1 MIFLQQKHYFKE
13 HFMKKRFLLSL
24 SLAASL
30 LCAEDNGF
38 FVSAGYQIGE
48 AVQMVKNTGELKNLN
63 DKYEQ
68 LNQYLNQV
76 ASLRQSIKNA
86 NNYELVKQSIS
97 NLISFANNNSQNKD
111 LSPIYSSTQAVLTS
125 ILAFWTLYAGNALTF
140 NVEGLTT
147 STSQN
152 GQGFSNVP
160 LTAKCSQPDSK
171 NCMPIA
177 TYQKMKNLAESLQ
190 KAQGTLCALNEN
202 GCNTANQDQGA
213 TISSALNT
221 AKELMDLISATN
233 TNMDW
238 SKIKINGLLV
248 PSEVRG
254 DKNGSTTKY
263 EGKITSNNPVTSY
276 ALFQNI
282 YKMLPYLQESLKLS
296 EQNKSKSDG
305 LQGQVTG
312 DNTNPNYDKEIYNF
326 AQNQQTI
333 LSNAKSIFNLFNSI
347 PKDQFEY
354 LQVGYLKIPPLG
366 TTPTKPYRKN
376 VNLNAEIDSIQRNV
390 SYYGNR
396 IDSALSVAKDVY
408 NLKSNQA
415 QIVAAYNGAK
425 NLSQEISQLPHNQ
438 VNTKDIVTLPYD
450 KNAPAAGQYNY
461 QINQEQASNLS
472 QALAAMSNNPFK
484 KVGMISSQNNNG
496 ALNGLGVQVGYK
508 QFFGESKRWGLRY
521 YGFFDYNHGYI
532 KSSFFNS
539 SSDIWTYGG
548 GSDLLVNFINDSVT
562 RKNNKLSVGLFG
574 GIQLAGTTWL
584 NSQYVN
590 LTALNNPYS
599 AKVNTSNFQFLFNL
613 GLRTNLATAKKEDS
627 EHSAQHGIELGIK
640 IPTINTNYYSFLGA
654 KLEYRRLYS
663 VYLNYVF
670 AY

>member
-1 MIFLQQKHYFKE
+1 
-13 HFMKKRFLLSL
+13 MKKRFLLSL
-24 SLAASL
+24 SLVASL

-76 ASLRQSIKNA
+76 ASLKQSIQNA
-86 NNYELVKQSIS
+86 NNISLVNSSLNDLK
-97 NLISFANNNSQNKD
+97 SFTENNYNSTTQ
-111 LSPIYSSTQAVLTS
+111 SPIFNAVQAVITS
-125 ILAFWTLYAGNALTF
+125 VLGFWSLYAGNYFTF
-140 NVEGLTT
+140 FVGNKDTKQPANV
-147 STSQN
+147 N
-152 GQGFSNVP
+152 GNPPFP
-160 LTAKCSQPDSK
+160 TITK
-171 NCMPIA
+171 NCSGIENCAMDQT
-177 TYQKMKNLAESLQ
+177 TYNKMKKLAEDLQ
-190 KAQGTLCALNEN
+190 AAQQNSTTKANNLCALS
-202 GCNTANQDQGA
+202 GCATTQGQSP
-213 TISSALNT
+213 SSTVSNALNL
-221 AKELMDLISATN
+221 AQQLMDLIANTKTAMMWDNIVISGVSNASGAIKTTGYPTQYAVFNNIKAMIPILQQAVTLSQNNNSLSSKLQAQATGSQ
-233 TNMDW
+233 TNPEFAKDIYNLALNQ
-238 SKIKINGLLV
+238 KQVI
-248 PSEVRG
+248 
-254 DKNGSTTKY
+254 
-263 EGKITSNNPVTSY
+263 SY
-276 ALFQNI
+276 A
-282 YKMLPYLQESLKLS
+282 K
-296 EQNKSKSDG
+296 D
-305 LQGQVTG
+305 
-312 DNTNPNYDKEIYNF
+312 
-326 AQNQQTI
+326 
-333 LSNAKSIFNLFNSI
+333 IFNLFNSI
-347 PKDQFEY
+347 PADQYKY
-354 LQVGYLKIPPLG
+354 LEKAYLKIPNAG
-366 TTPTKPYRKN
+366 QTPTNPYRQE
-376 VNLNAEIDSIQRNV
+376 VNLNKEVQTIQNNV

-396 IDSALSVAKDVY
+396 LDSALSVAKDVY
-408 NLKSNQA
+408 NLKSNQT

-425 NLSQEISQLPHNQ
+425 NLSQEISQLPYNQ

-461 QINQEQASNLS
+461 QINPEQASNLS

-484 KVGMISSQNNNG
+484 KIGMIASQSNNG

>member
-1 MIFLQQKHYFKE
+1 
-13 HFMKKRFLLSL
+13 MKKRFLLSL

-38 FVSAGYQIGE
+38 FMSAGYQIGE

-76 ASLRQSIKNA
+76 ASLRQSIQNA
-86 NNYELVKQSIS
+86 NNISLVNSSLNDLK
-97 NLISFANNNSQNKD
+97 SFTENNYNSTTQ
-111 LSPIYSSTQAVLTS
+111 SPIFNAVQAVITS
-125 ILAFWTLYAGNALTF
+125 VLGFWSLYAGNYLTF
-140 NVEGLTT
+140 FVGN
-147 STSQN
+147 
-152 GQGFSNVP
+152 
-160 LTAKCSQPDSK
+160 KDSK
-171 NCMPIA
+171 QPANVQGNPPFRTIIENCSGIENCAMNQT
-177 TYQKMKNLAESLQ
+177 TYDKMKKLAENLQ
-190 KAQGTLCALNEN
+190 AAQTNSATKGNNLCALS
-202 GCNTANQDQGA
+202 GCAA
-213 TISSALNT
+213 TEGQPSSTVSNALNL
-221 AKELMDLISATN
+221 AQQLMDLIANTN
-233 TNMDW
+233 TAMMWKNIVIDGV
-238 SKIKINGLLV
+238 SNASGAIK
-248 PSEVRG
+248 
-254 DKNGSTTKY
+254 TTGYPTHYAVFNNIKAM
-263 EGKITSNNPVTSY
+263 IPILQQAVTLSQSNNTLSSKLQAQATGSQTNPEFAKDIYNLALNQKQVISY
-276 ALFQNI
+276 A
-282 YKMLPYLQESLKLS
+282 K
-296 EQNKSKSDG
+296 D
-305 LQGQVTG
+305 
-312 DNTNPNYDKEIYNF
+312 
-326 AQNQQTI
+326 
-333 LSNAKSIFNLFNSI
+333 IFNLFNSI
-347 PKDQFEY
+347 PADQYKY
-354 LQVGYLKIPPLG
+354 LEKAYLKIPNLG
-366 TTPTKPYRKN
+366 QTPTNPYRQV
-376 VNLNAEIDSIQRNV
+376 VNLNKEVQTIQNNV

-396 IDSALSVAKDVY
+396 LDSALSVAKDVY
-408 NLKSNQA
+408 NLKSNQT

-425 NLSQEISQLPHNQ
+425 NLSQEISQLPYNQ

-484 KVGMISSQNNNG
+484 NIGMIASQSNNG

-548 GSDLLVNFINDSVT
+548 GSDLLVNIINDSVT

>member
-1 MIFLQQKHYFKE
+1 
-13 HFMKKRFLLSL
+13 MKKRFLLSL
-24 SLAASL
+24 SLTASL
-30 LCAEDNGF
+30 LFAEDNGF
-38 FVSAGYQIGE
+38 FMSAGYQIGE

-76 ASLRQSIKNA
+76 ASLKQSIQNA
-86 NNYELVKQSIS
+86 NNISLVNSSLNDLK
-97 NLISFANNNSQNKD
+97 SFTENNYNSTTQ
-111 LSPIYSSTQAVLTS
+111 SPIFNAVQAVITS
-125 ILAFWTLYAGNALTF
+125 VLGFWSLYAGNYLTF
-140 NVEGLTT
+140 FVGNKGQPVNVAGNPPF
-147 STSQN
+147 STI
-152 GQGFSNVP
+152 V
-160 LTAKCSQPDSK
+160 K
-171 NCMPIA
+171 NCSGIENCAMEQT
-177 TYQKMKNLAESLQ
+177 TYDKMKKLAEELQ
-190 KAQGTLCALNEN
+190 AAQQNSTTKANNLCALS
-202 GCNTANQDQGA
+202 GCA
-213 TISSALNT
+213 TTTGQNPSSTVSNALNL
-221 AKELMDLISATN
+221 AQQLMDLIAN
-233 TNMDW
+233 TKTAMMW
-238 SKIKINGLLV
+238 
-248 PSEVRG
+248 
-254 DKNGSTTKY
+254 KNIVISGVSN
-263 EGKITSNNPVTSY
+263 ESGAITSTNYPTHYAVFNNIKAMIPLLQQAVTLSQSNHTLSANLQAQATGSQTNPEFAKDIYNLALNQKQVISY
-276 ALFQNI
+276 A
-282 YKMLPYLQESLKLS
+282 K
-296 EQNKSKSDG
+296 D
-305 LQGQVTG
+305 
-312 DNTNPNYDKEIYNF
+312 
-326 AQNQQTI
+326 
-333 LSNAKSIFNLFNSI
+333 IFNLFNSI
-347 PKDQFEY
+347 PADQYKY
-354 LQVGYLKIPPLG
+354 LEKAYLKIPNAG
-366 TTPTKPYRKN
+366 QTPTNPYRQE
-376 VNLNAEIDSIQRNV
+376 VNLNKEIQTIQNNV

-396 IDSALSVAKDVY
+396 LDSALSVAKDVY
-408 NLKSNQA
+408 NLKSNQTE
-415 QIVAAYNGAK
+415 IVAAYSGAK
-425 NLSQEISQLPHNQ
+425 NLSQEISQLPYNQ
-438 VNTKDIVTLPYD
+438 VNTKDIVTLLYD

-484 KVGMISSQNNNG
+484 KIGMISSQNNNG

-599 AKVNTSNFQFLFNL
+599 AKVNTSNFQFLLNL

>member
-1 MIFLQQKHYFKE
+1 
-13 HFMKKRFLLSL
+13 MKKTILLSL
-24 SLAASL
+24 SLASSL
-30 LCAEDNGF
+30 LHAEDNGF

-63 DKYEQ
+63 EKYEQ

-76 ASLRQSIKNA
+76 ASLKQSIQNA
-86 NNYELVKQSIS
+86 NNIELVNSSLNYLK
-97 NLISFANNNSQNKD
+97 SFTNNNYNSTTQ
-111 LSPIYSSTQAVLTS
+111 SPIFNAVQAVITS
-125 ILAFWTLYAGNALTF
+125 VLGFWSLYAGNYFTF
-140 NVEGLTT
+140 FVGNKYAKRPASVQGNPPFKTIVENCSGIENCSMDQTT
-147 STSQN
+147 Y
-152 GQGFSNVP
+152 
-160 LTAKCSQPDSK
+160 D
-171 NCMPIA
+171 
-177 TYQKMKNLAESLQ
+177 KMKELAENLQ
-190 KAQGTLCALNEN
+190 KAQQNATTKANNLCALS
-202 GCNTANQDQGA
+202 GCAATQGQNP
-213 TISSALNT
+213 SSTVSNALNL
-221 AKELMDLISATN
+221 AQQLMDLIAN
-233 TNMDW
+233 TKTAMMW
-238 SKIKINGLLV
+238 
-248 PSEVRG
+248 
-254 DKNGSTTKY
+254 KNIVISGVSNAS
-263 EGKITSNNPVTSY
+263 GAITSTNYPTQYAVFNNIKAMIPILQQAVTLSQSNHT
-276 ALFQNI
+276 LSTQ
-282 YKMLPYLQESLKLS
+282 LQA
-296 EQNKSKSDG
+296 QA
-305 LQGQVTG
+305 TG
-312 DNTNPNYDKEIYNF
+312 SQTNPNFAKDIYTF
-326 AQNQQTI
+326 AQNQKQVI
-333 LSNAKSIFNLFNSI
+333 SYAKDIFNLFNSI
-347 PKDQFEY
+347 PADQYKY
-354 LQVGYLKIPPLG
+354 LEKAYLKIPNAG
-366 TTPTKPYRKN
+366 QTPTNPYRQV
-376 VNLNAEIDSIQRNV
+376 VNLNQEVQTIKNNV

-396 IDSALSVAKDVY
+396 VDAALSVARDVY

-415 QIVAAYNGAK
+415 NIVTAYSNAN
-425 NLSQEISQLPHNQ
+425 NLSEEISKLPYNQ

-461 QINQEQASNLS
+461 QINPEQRSNLN

-548 GSDLLVNFINDSVT
+548 GSDLLVNIINDSIT

-590 LTALNNPYS
+590 LTAFNNPYS
-599 AKVNTSNFQFLFNL
+599 AKVNATNFQFLFNL
-613 GLRTNLATAKKEDS
+613 GLRTNLATAKKKDS

-640 IPTINTNYYSFLGA
+640 IPTITTNYYSFLGTQ
-654 KLEYRRLYS
+654 LQYRRLYS

>member
-1 MIFLQQKHYFKE
+1 
-13 HFMKKRFLLSL
+13 MKKRFLLSL
-24 SLAASL
+24 FLAASL

-76 ASLRQSIKNA
+76 ASLKQSIQNA
-86 NNYELVKQSIS
+86 NNISLVNSSLNDLK
-97 NLISFANNNSQNKD
+97 SFTENNYNSTTQ
-111 LSPIYSSTQAVLTS
+111 SPIFNAVQAVITS
-125 ILAFWTLYAGNALTF
+125 VLGFWSLYAGNYLTF
-140 NVEGLTT
+140 FVRNKDTKQAATVQGNPPFKTIVENCSGIENCAMDQTT
-147 STSQN
+147 Y
-152 GQGFSNVP
+152 
-160 LTAKCSQPDSK
+160 D
-171 NCMPIA
+171 
-177 TYQKMKNLAESLQ
+177 KMKELAEKLQ
-190 KAQGTLCALNEN
+190 AAQQNSTTKANNLCALSGCATTN
-202 GCNTANQDQGA
+202 GQNPNSTVSD
-213 TISSALNT
+213 ALNL
-221 AKELMDLISATN
+221 AQQLMDLIASTRTAMMWKNIVISGVSN
-233 TNMDW
+233 T
-238 SKIKINGLLV
+238 SGA
-248 PSEVRG
+248 
-254 DKNGSTTKY
+254 
-263 EGKITSNNPVTSY
+263 ITSTNYPTQYAVFNNIKAMIPILQQAVTLSQSNHTLSASLQAQATGTQTNPEFAKDIYNLALNQKQVISY
-276 ALFQNI
+276 A
-282 YKMLPYLQESLKLS
+282 K
-296 EQNKSKSDG
+296 D
-305 LQGQVTG
+305 
-312 DNTNPNYDKEIYNF
+312 
-326 AQNQQTI
+326 
-333 LSNAKSIFNLFNSI
+333 IFNLFNSI
-347 PKDQFEY
+347 PAEQYKY
-354 LQVGYLKIPPLG
+354 LEKAYLKIPNAG
-366 TTPTKPYRKN
+366 QTPTNPYRQV
-376 VNLNAEIDSIQRNV
+376 VNLNKEVQTIQNNV

-396 IDSALSVAKDVY
+396 VDAALSVAKDVY
-408 NLKSNQA
+408 NLKSNEA
-415 QIVAAYNGAK
+415 EIVTTYNNAK
-425 NLSQEISQLPHNQ
+425 DLSQEISKLPYNQ

-461 QINQEQASNLS
+461 QINPEQQSQLS

-484 KVGMISSQNNNG
+484 NIGMISSQNNNG
-496 ALNGLGVQVGYK
+496 AMNGLGVQVGYK

-627 EHSAQHGIELGIK
+627 EHSVQHGIELGIK

>member
-1 MIFLQQKHYFKE
+1 
-13 HFMKKRFLLSL
+13 MKKRFLLSL

-38 FVSAGYQIGE
+38 FMSAGYQIGE

-111 LSPIYSSTQAVLTS
+111 LSPIYSSAQAVLTS

-147 STSQN
+147 STNQD

-202 GCNTANQDQGA
+202 GCNTDQGA

-238 SKIKINGLLV
+238 SRIKINGLLV

-263 EGKITSNNPVTSY
+263 EGKITSNNSVTSY

-282 YKMLPYLQESLKLS
+282 YKMLPYLQEALKLS
-296 EQNKSKSDG
+296 EQNKSKSNG

-376 VNLNAEIDSIQRNV
+376 VNLNAEIDSIQKNV
-390 SYYGNR
+390 SYYGKR
-396 IDSALSVAKDVY
+396 LDLALSVARDVY
-408 NLKSNQA
+408 NLKSNQTE
-415 QIVAAYNGAK
+415 IVTAYNGAK
-425 NLSQEISQLPHNQ
+425 NLSEEISKLPYNQ

-484 KVGMISSQNNNG
+484 NIGMIASQSNNG

-584 NSQYVN
+584 NSQYMN

>member
-1 MIFLQQKHYFKE
+1 
-13 HFMKKRFLLSL
+13 MKKRFLLSL
-24 SLAASL
+24 SLASSL
-30 LCAEDNGF
+30 LYAEDNGF

-68 LNQYLNQV
+68 LNSSLAQV
-76 ASLRQSIKNA
+76 AALRQSIKNA

-111 LSPIYSSTQAVLTS
+111 LSPIYSSAQAVLTS

-140 NVEGLTT
+140 NVGGLTT

-160 LTAKCSQPDSK
+160 LTAKCSQASSK
-171 NCMPIA
+171 NCMPLA

-238 SKIKINGLLV
+238 SKIKISGLLV
-248 PSEVRG
+248 PSEIRG
-254 DKNGSTTKY
+254 DKNGSTIKY

-376 VNLNAEIDSIQRNV
+376 VNLNAEIDSIQKNV
-390 SYYGNR
+390 SYYGKR
-396 IDSALSVAKDVY
+396 LDLALSVARDVY

-415 QIVAAYNGAK
+415 SIVAAYSNA
-425 NLSQEISQLPHNQ
+425 NSLSQEISKLPYNQ

-461 QINQEQASNLS
+461 QINPEQQSNLN

>member
-1 MIFLQQKHYFKE
+1 
-13 HFMKKRFLLSL
+13 MKKRFLLSL

-38 FVSAGYQIGE
+38 FMSAGYQIGE
-48 AVQMVKNTGELKNLN
+48 AVQTVKNTGELKNLN

-76 ASLRQSIKNA
+76 ASLRQSIQNA
-86 NNYELVKQSIS
+86 NNISLVNSSLNYLK
-97 NLISFANNNSQNKD
+97 SFTENNYNSTTQ
-111 LSPIYSSTQAVLTS
+111 SPIFNAVQAVITS
-125 ILAFWTLYAGNALTF
+125 VLGFWSLYAGNYLTF
-140 NVEGLTT
+140 FVAGNVNGNPPFQTVINNCSGLEHCAMNQTT
-147 STSQN
+147 Y
-152 GQGFSNVP
+152 
-160 LTAKCSQPDSK
+160 K
-171 NCMPIA
+171 
-177 TYQKMKNLAESLQ
+177 KMKELAEELQ
-190 KAQGTLCALNEN
+190 AAQQNSATKANNLCALSGCATTN
-202 GCNTANQDQGA
+202 GQTP
-213 TISSALNT
+213 SSTVSNALNL
-221 AKELMDLISATN
+221 AQQLMDLIAN
-233 TNMDW
+233 TKTAMMWNN
-238 SKIKINGLLV
+238 IVINGV
-248 PSEVRG
+248 SNAPG
-254 DKNGSTTKY
+254 AIKSTNHPTHYAVFNNIKAM
-263 EGKITSNNPVTSY
+263 IPILQQAVTLSQSNNTLSS
-276 ALFQNI
+276 
-282 YKMLPYLQESLKLS
+282 KLQA
-296 EQNKSKSDG
+296 QA
-305 LQGQVTG
+305 TG
-312 DNTNPNYDKEIYNF
+312 SQTNPEFAKDIYNL
-326 AQNQQTI
+326 AQNQKQVI
-333 LSNAKSIFNLFNSI
+333 SYAKDIFNLFNSI
-347 PKDQFEY
+347 PKEQYRY
-354 LQVGYLKIPPLG
+354 LEKAYLKIPNVG
-366 TTPTKPYRKN
+366 QTPTNPYRQE
-376 VNLNAEIDSIQRNV
+376 VNLNQEVQTIQNNV

-396 IDSALSVAKDVY
+396 LDSALSVAKDVY
-408 NLKSNQA
+408 NLKSNQKE
-415 QIVAAYNGAK
+415 IVAAYSGAK
-425 NLSQEISQLPHNQ
+425 NLSQEISQLPYNQ

-484 KVGMISSQNNNG
+484 KIGMISSQNNNG

>member
-1 MIFLQQKHYFKE
+1 M
-13 HFMKKRFLLSL
+13 
-24 SLAASL
+24 
-30 LCAEDNGF
+30 G
-38 FVSAGYQIGE
+38 AGYQIGE

-76 ASLRQSIKNA
+76 ASLKQSIQNA
-86 NNYELVKQSIS
+86 NNIELVNSSLNYLK
-97 NLISFANNNSQNKD
+97 SFTQNNYNSTTQ
-111 LSPIYSSTQAVLTS
+111 SPIFNAVQAVITS
-125 ILAFWTLYAGNALTF
+125 VLGFWSLYAGNYFTF
-140 NVEGLTT
+140 FVGKDGQQSSVQGNPPFGTITKNCSGIENCAMNQTTYDKMKKLAEGLQAAQQNSTT
-147 STSQN
+147 
-152 GQGFSNVP
+152 
-160 LTAKCSQPDSK
+160 
-171 NCMPIA
+171 
-177 TYQKMKNLAESLQ
+177 
-190 KAQGTLCALNEN
+190 KANNLCALS
-202 GCNTANQDQGA
+202 GCATTDSTSNTPDSTVSN
-213 TISSALNT
+213 ALNL
-221 AKELMDLISATN
+221 AQQLMDLIANTKTAMMWENIVISGVSNASGAIKSTNYPTRYAVFNNIKAMIPILQQAVTLSQSNHTLSANLQAQAT
-233 TNMDW
+233 
-238 SKIKINGLLV
+238 
-248 PSEVRG
+248 
-254 DKNGSTTKY
+254 GS
-263 EGKITSNNPVTSY
+263 
-276 ALFQNI
+276 Q
-282 YKMLPYLQESLKLS
+282 
-296 EQNKSKSDG
+296 
-305 LQGQVTG
+305 
-312 DNTNPNYDKEIYNF
+312 TNPNFAKDIYNL
-326 AQNQQTI
+326 ALNQKQVI
-333 LSNAKSIFNLFNSI
+333 SYANDIFNLFNSI
-347 PKDQFEY
+347 PADQFKY
-354 LQVGYLKIPPLG
+354 LEKAYLKIPNAG
-366 TTPTKPYRKN
+366 QTPTNPYRQV
-376 VNLNAEIDSIQRNV
+376 VNLNQEIQTIKNNV

-396 IDSALSVAKDVY
+396 LDSALSVAKDVY
-408 NLKSNQA
+408 NLKSNQT
-415 QIVAAYNGAK
+415 QIVATYSNAK
-425 NLSQEISQLPHNQ
+425 NLSEEISQLPYNQ
-438 VNTKDIVTLPYD
+438 VNTKDIVTLAYD

-461 QINQEQASNLS
+461 QINQEQQSNLS

-484 KVGMISSQNNNG
+484 NIGMISSQNNNG

-548 GSDLLVNFINDSVT
+548 GSDLLVNIINDSVT

-599 AKVNTSNFQFLFNL
+599 AKVNASNFQFLFNL

>member
-1 MIFLQQKHYFKE
+1 
-13 HFMKKRFLLSL
+13 
-24 SLAASL
+24 
-30 LCAEDNGF
+30 
-38 FVSAGYQIGE
+38 
-48 AVQMVKNTGELKNLN
+48 MVKNTGELKNLN

-76 ASLRQSIKNA
+76 ASLRQSIQNA
-86 NNYELVKQSIS
+86 NNISLVNSSLNDLK
-97 NLISFANNNSQNKD
+97 SFTENNYNSTPQ
-111 LSPIYSSTQAVLTS
+111 SPIFNAVQAVITS
-125 ILAFWTLYAGNALTF
+125 VLGFWSLYAGNYLTF
-140 NVEGLTT
+140 FVRNGNKDTQQAANVQGNPPFKTIIENCSGIENCAMEQTT
-147 STSQN
+147 YN
-152 GQGFSNVP
+152 
-160 LTAKCSQPDSK
+160 
-171 NCMPIA
+171 
-177 TYQKMKNLAESLQ
+177 KMKNLAEELQ
-190 KAQGTLCALNEN
+190 AAQQNSSTKANNLCALS
-202 GCNTANQDQGA
+202 GCTTTQGQ
-213 TISSALNT
+213 TPSSTVSNALNL
-221 AKELMDLISATN
+221 AQQLMDLIAN
-233 TNMDW
+233 TRTAMMW
-238 SKIKINGLLV
+238 
-248 PSEVRG
+248 
-254 DKNGSTTKY
+254 KNIVISGVSNVS
-263 EGKITSNNPVTSY
+263 GAITSTNYPTHYAVFNNIKAMIPILQQAVTLSQSNNT
-276 ALFQNI
+276 LSS
-282 YKMLPYLQESLKLS
+282 KLQA
-296 EQNKSKSDG
+296 QA
-305 LQGQVTG
+305 TG
-312 DNTNPNYDKEIYNF
+312 SQTNPNFAKEIYNL
-326 AQNQQTI
+326 ALNQKQVI
-333 LSNAKSIFNLFNSI
+333 SYAKDIFNLFNSI
-347 PKDQFEY
+347 PKDQYKY
-354 LQVGYLKIPPLG
+354 LEKAYLKIPNLG
-366 TTPTKPYRKN
+366 QTPTNPYRQE
-376 VNLNAEIDSIQRNV
+376 VNLNKEIQTIQNNV

-396 IDSALSVAKDVY
+396 LDSALSVAKDVY
-408 NLKSNQA
+408 NLKSNQT

-425 NLSQEISQLPHNQ
+425 NLSQEISQLPYNQ

-484 KVGMISSQNNNG
+484 KVGMISSQSNNG

-627 EHSAQHGIELGIK
+627 EHSVQHGIELGIK

>member
-1 MIFLQQKHYFKE
+1 
-13 HFMKKRFLLSL
+13 MKKRFLLSL

-38 FVSAGYQIGE
+38 FMSAGYQIGE
-48 AVQMVKNTGELKNLN
+48 AVQTVKNTGELKNLN

-76 ASLRQSIKNA
+76 ASLRQSIQNA

-160 LTAKCSQPDSK
+160 LTSKCSQPGSK

-263 EGKITSNNPVTSY
+263 EGKITSNNLVTSY

-390 SYYGNR
+390 SYYSNR
-396 IDSALSVAKDVY
+396 IDLALSVARDVY
-408 NLKSNQA
+408 NLKSNQKK
-415 QIVAAYNGAK
+415 IVAAYNGAK
-425 NLSQEISQLPHNQ
+425 NLSQEISQLPYNQ

-450 KNAPAAGQYNY
+450 KNAPVAGQYNY

-484 KVGMISSQNNNG
+484 KIGMIASQSNNG

-627 EHSAQHGIELGIK
+627 EHSAQHGLELGIK

>member
-1 MIFLQQKHYFKE
+1 
-13 HFMKKRFLLSL
+13 MKKRFLLSL
-24 SLAASL
+24 SLSL
-30 LCAEDNGF
+30 AVSSLHAEDNGF
-38 FVSAGYQIGE
+38 FVGVGYQIGE

-76 ASLRQSIKNA
+76 ASLKQSIQNA
-86 NNYELVKQSIS
+86 NNIELVNSSLNYLK
-97 NLISFANNNSQNKD
+97 SFTENNYNSTTQ
-111 LSPIYSSTQAVLTS
+111 SPIFNAVQAVITS
-125 ILAFWTLYAGNALTF
+125 VLGFWSLYAGNYLTF
-140 NVEGLTT
+140 FVGNKDTKQPADVQGNPPFKTIIDNCSGLENCAMEQTT
-147 STSQN
+147 Y
-152 GQGFSNVP
+152 
-160 LTAKCSQPDSK
+160 D
-171 NCMPIA
+171 
-177 TYQKMKNLAESLQ
+177 KMKELAEKLQ
-190 KAQGTLCALNEN
+190 AAQTNATTKGNNLCALS
-202 GCNTANQDQGA
+202 GCTTTEGQNPPNSTV
-213 TISSALNT
+213 SSALET
-221 AKELMDLISATN
+221 AQKLMDLIAN
-233 TNMDW
+233 TKTAMMWKNIVI
-238 SKIKINGLLV
+238 SGVSNASGAITTTGYPTQYAVFNNIKAMIPILQQAVTL
-248 PSEVRG
+248 SQ
-254 DKNGSTTKY
+254 
-263 EGKITSNNPVTSY
+263 SNNTLS
-276 ALFQNI
+276 AS
-282 YKMLPYLQESLKLS
+282 LQA
-296 EQNKSKSDG
+296 QA
-305 LQGQVTG
+305 TG
-312 DNTNPNYDKEIYNF
+312 SQTNPNFAKDIYNL
-326 AQNQQTI
+326 AQNQKQVI
-333 LSNAKSIFNLFNSI
+333 SYAKDIFNLFNSI
-347 PKDQFEY
+347 PKDQYKY
-354 LQVGYLKIPPLG
+354 LEKAYLKIPNAG
-366 TTPTKPYRKN
+366 QTPTNPYRQV
-376 VNLNAEIDSIQRNV
+376 VNLNQEIQTIQSNV

-396 IDSALSVAKDVY
+396 LDSALSVAKDVY
-408 NLKSNQA
+408 NLKSNEA
-415 QIVAAYNGAK
+415 QIVAAYSGAK

-438 VNTKDIVTLPYD
+438 VNTKDIITLSYD

-484 KVGMISSQNNNG
+484 NVGMISSQNNNG

-613 GLRTNLATAKKEDS
+613 GLRMNLATAKKEDS

>member
-1 MIFLQQKHYFKE
+1 
-13 HFMKKRFLLSL
+13 MKKRFLLSL
-24 SLAASL
+24 SLSL
-30 LCAEDNGF
+30 SLAVSSLHAEDNGF

-68 LNQYLNQV
+68 LNSSLAQV
-76 ASLRQSIKNA
+76 AALRQSIENA

-111 LSPIYSSTQAVLTS
+111 LSPIYSSAQAVLTS

-147 STSQN
+147 STNQN

-160 LTAKCSQPDSK
+160 LTAKCPQLSSK

-190 KAQGTLCALNEN
+190 KAQGTLCALNGN

-238 SKIKINGLLV
+238 SKIKISGLLV
-248 PSEVRG
+248 PSEVKG
-254 DKNGSTTKY
+254 DRNGSITKY
-263 EGKITSNNPVTSY
+263 EGKITSNNSVTSY

-396 IDSALSVAKDVY
+396 IDSALSVARDVY

-425 NLSQEISQLPHNQ
+425 NLSQEISKLPYNQ
-438 VNTKDIVTLPYD
+438 VNTKDIVTLSHD
-450 KNAPAAGQYNY
+450 QNAPAAGQYNY

-484 KVGMISSQNNNG
+484 NIGMIASQSNNG

-548 GSDLLVNFINDSVT
+548 GSDLLVNIINDSVT

-613 GLRTNLATAKKEDS
+613 GLRTNLATAKKKDS
-627 EHSAQHGIELGIK
+627 EHSAQHGLELGIK

>member
-1 MIFLQQKHYFKE
+1 
-13 HFMKKRFLLSL
+13 MKKRFLLSL
-24 SLAASL
+24 SLVASL

-48 AVQMVKNTGELKNLN
+48 AVQTVKNTGELKNLN

-76 ASLRQSIKNA
+76 ASLKQSIQNA
-86 NNYELVKQSIS
+86 NNIELVNSSLNDLK
-97 NLISFANNNSQNKD
+97 SFTENNYNSTTQ
-111 LSPIYSSTQAVLTS
+111 SPIFNAVQAVITS
-125 ILAFWTLYAGNALTF
+125 VLGFWSLYAGNYLTF
-140 NVEGLTT
+140 FVVNKATKGPADVQGNPPFKTVTTNCSGLE
-147 STSQN
+147 
-152 GQGFSNVP
+152 
-160 LTAKCSQPDSK
+160 
-171 NCMPIA
+171 NCAMDQTI
-177 TYQKMKNLAESLQ
+177 YDKMKKLAEELQ
-190 KAQGTLCALNEN
+190 AAQQNSTTKANNLCALS
-202 GCNTANQDQGA
+202 GCAATQGQ
-213 TISSALNT
+213 TPNSTVSNALNL
-221 AKELMDLISATN
+221 AQQLMDLIAN
-233 TNMDW
+233 TKTAMMWKNIVI
-238 SKIKINGLLV
+238 SGVSNASGAIISTGYPTQYAVFNNIKAMIPILQQAVTL
-248 PSEVRG
+248 SQ
-254 DKNGSTTKY
+254 
-263 EGKITSNNPVTSY
+263 SNNTLSSKLQAQATGSQTNPEFAKDIYNLALNQKQVISY
-276 ALFQNI
+276 A
-282 YKMLPYLQESLKLS
+282 K
-296 EQNKSKSDG
+296 D
-305 LQGQVTG
+305 
-312 DNTNPNYDKEIYNF
+312 
-326 AQNQQTI
+326 
-333 LSNAKSIFNLFNSI
+333 IFNLFNSI
-347 PKDQFEY
+347 PKEQYQY
-354 LQVGYLKIPPLG
+354 LEKAYLKIPNAG
-366 TTPTKPYRKN
+366 QTPTNPYRQV
-376 VNLNAEIDSIQRNV
+376 VNLNQEVQTIQNNV

-396 IDSALSVAKDVY
+396 LDSALSVAKDVY
-408 NLKSNQA
+408 NLKSNQKE
-415 QIVAAYNGAK
+415 IVAAYNGAK
-425 NLSQEISQLPHNQ
+425 NLSQEISQLPYNQ

-461 QINQEQASNLS
+461 QINQVQASNLS

-484 KVGMISSQNNNG
+484 KIGMISSQSNNG

-532 KSSFFNS
+532 KSSFSNSSFNS
-539 SSDIWTYGG
+539 SSDIWTYGA

-627 EHSAQHGIELGIK
+627 EHSAHHGIELGIK
-640 IPTINTNYYSFLGA
+640 IPTINTNYYSFLGT